1 MNSSSSILD
10 FNAAAPMAIYA
21 PGMNY
26 DYARDAMSVAAVA
39 GNDQSTDGMTES
51 AHARLAQ
58 AVRLNNVA
66 AEAMRVETDGGDS
79 TSSSSSSSSSSSN
92 NVSVPPP
99 AEAFR
104 ALHRALESLD
114 GISSMMAI
122 AAPTAIASASSPMAC
137 YPALPK
143 LAQHDDMNN
152 EFFMDIDAVMTVN
165 DMDTNKHTDK
175 PTIRD
180 GSDKDNKDKDGDSY
194 DEGMTTHSYPLRLK
208 TAEAVSSFSVVR
220 STVLCN
226 LGLAHVRSGD
236 DASAADCFYRALET
250 ATGSSTA
257 GSTCTPVA
265 TTHAEPDQDSSNSDL
280 TGAGAT
286 IVGIYHNLGHIQYRA
301 ERFGDALAAY
311 TEILRMLPYDF
322 SLDAAAAH
330 NCIGVLHFH
339 MAKPDTDAAL
349 AHYSRS
355 LDIRRSILG
364 DQHQDVATTLNN
376 IGRVHY
382 MTSDYE
388 AALGVYRRAL
398 AVRRTLLGETD
409 LDVAATVYNAGQTLH
424 QLGRL
429 EEAMELYDDF
439 LRIARACLGADHR
452 DISVMLKCVAQ
463 IYHEKGQHDR
473 AHQVYEESLRIAR
486 EALGPNH
493 AEVASTLNKIGNL
506 HYERGDFDAALDVY
520 SKGLDVERAVLEP
533 DHPNI
538 VVTLT
543 NIGQIYQHRGDH
555 QQAVRMYHDALE
567 IQRRTLGLQHSSV
580 TATLSSIGLVTY
592 QMGNYALALDVYQE
606 VLRTRRD
613 ACLKAGTDDDLP
625 VASTLNSIGLVLFK
639 RGVHELAMS
648 AFAEGLRIRRRLLGP
663 DHRDVAIIVYNM
675 ATVQLEM
682 GDEEEA
688 MQAYRETLRIER
700 AALGPDHEDVVLT
713 MQHIGQVHQQ
723 RGDLRQA
730 LEYFEETL
738 VIERRNRA
746 RRVAEVTG
754 SGTTTVARTLNHIGN
769 MRLQRGHV
777 SHAMEA
783 YVESARLYNAKA
795 AGADYMTDLV
805 VAGFNFYSLSK
816 DHPEAAPVA

>member
-10 FNAAAPMAIYA
+10 CNAVVYPA
-21 PGMNY
+21 GMNY
-26 DYARDAMSVAAVA
+26 DYARAMSTMAFGATTATSA

-51 AHARLAQ
+51 AHLRLSQ

-66 AEAMRVETDGGDS
+66 ADAMHVEFKEEVGGVS
-79 TSSSSSSSSSSSN
+79 TSSHHPLSSN
-92 NVSVPPP
+92 NVSVPAP
-99 AEAFR
+99 AEAVQ
-104 ALHRALESLD
+104 ALELALENLAD
-114 GISSMMAI
+114 ISSGSSSFVAP
-122 AAPTAIASASSPMAC
+122 AAVCASKP
-137 YPALPK
+137 
-143 LAQHDDMNN
+143 QHDDAASS
-152 EFFMDIDAVMTVN
+152 FMDIDAVMSSTCSSSSSIRPTEDN
-165 DMDTNKHTDK
+165 DTD
-175 PTIRD
+175 D
-180 GSDKDNKDKDGDSY
+180 DKDSDSY
-194 DEGMTTHSYPLRLK
+194 DEGMTTYSHPLRLK

-226 LGLAHVRSGD
+226 LGLAHVRNGD
-236 DASAADCFYRALET
+236 DASAADCFSRALET
-250 ATGSSTA
+250 ATTTNGPGPASSACIVRGSSLA
-257 GSTCTPVA
+257 L
-265 TTHAEPDQDSSNSDL
+265 THAEPNQDSSNYDIS
-280 TGAGAT
+280 GAGAT

-301 ERFGDALAAY
+301 ERFDEALSTY
-311 TEILRMLPYDF
+311 TEILHMLPYEF
-322 SLDAAAAH
+322 SLDAAATH

-339 MAKPDTDAAL
+339 MAKADSDAAL
-349 AHYSRS
+349 AHYGQS
-355 LDIRRSILG
+355 LNIRRSILG
-364 DQHQDVATTLNN
+364 DHHKDVATTLNN

-388 AALGVYRRAL
+388 AALDVYRRAL

-439 LRIARACLGADHR
+439 LRIARARLGADHR

-463 IYHEKGQHDR
+463 IHHEKGQHDK
-473 AHQVYEESLRIAR
+473 AHEVYEESLRIAR
-486 EALGPNH
+486 GALGPNH
-493 AEVASTLNKIGNL
+493 AEIASTLNKIGNL

-520 SKGLDVERAVLEP
+520 SQGLDVERAVLDQ

-555 QQAVRMYHDALE
+555 QQSVRMYHEALE
-567 IQRRTLGLQHSSV
+567 IQRRTLGLEHPSV

-592 QMGNYALALDVYQE
+592 QMGNYSLALDIYQE

-613 ACLKAGTDDDLP
+613 VCLKAGTDDDLP

-688 MQAYRETLRIER
+688 MRAYRETLRIER
-700 AALGPDHEDVVLT
+700 AALGPDHDDCSTLARSTSSAATFVRLWSTSRRLWPSRGATSRSSRPRAAALPPSPGRSTTLATCGCRGVTSAMPWRPMSRAHVCTTPIPAVLT
-713 MQHIGQVHQQ
+713 
-723 RGDLRQA
+723 
-730 LEYFEETL
+730 T
-738 VIERRNRA
+738 
-746 RRVAEVTG
+746 
-754 SGTTTVARTLNHIGN
+754 
-769 MRLQRGHV
+769 
-777 SHAMEA
+777 
-783 YVESARLYNAKA
+783 
-795 AGADYMTDLV
+795 
-805 VAGFNFYSLSK
+805 
-816 DHPEAAPVA
+816 